1 MNDKSETSKK
11 RNKKFGWPLRIVA
24 LALVLG
30 GGWFAYKQFFA
41 PKATQ
46 VQYQTAPVQK
56 GTIVSTVSASGQ
68 VSTANNTPVVTQVTG
83 LITKV
88 YVKNG
93 DPVKAGQAIATVQLD
108 QSSTQKY
115 IQQQASYQNAQN
127 SLRSAEINQTQMR
140 SDKITAANNFL
151 KQAIDKHLEEDN
163 PTYIALKA
171 AKSVAENKYDNQDNV
186 INQSQTSL
194 TSASLSLQ
202 NYSPTIVAP
211 ISGTLTGLS
220 LQEGSVIPAQAV
232 SSSTN
237 TLSQNIATITTS
249 SYAIVSINL
258 TEIDIPSV
266 KIGDKATVT
275 FDAFP
280 DKTFTGKVFNINTTG
295 SVSSGVT
302 TYPTTIILDTSN
314 PQIYANMSSTA
325 NIIIDS
331 KDDVL
336 YVPVAAVKSLNGQS
350 YVQVLKNGVPSNVDV
365 TTGLSS
371 DTDTEIVSGLNEGD
385 EVVTSS
391 KTTTGGTTA
400 TTGASVFGIRTGGG
414 FGGAAAR
421 GGR

>member
-30 GGWFAYKQFFA
+30 GGWFVYKQFFA